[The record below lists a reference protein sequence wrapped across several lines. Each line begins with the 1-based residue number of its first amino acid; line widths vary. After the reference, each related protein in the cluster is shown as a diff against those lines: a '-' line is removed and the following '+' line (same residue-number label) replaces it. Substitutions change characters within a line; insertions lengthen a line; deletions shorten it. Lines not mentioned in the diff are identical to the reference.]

1 MTDAESIEL
10 AKLEHPGLRRE
21 LEHLR
26 WCQIQFF
33 TFAVTST
40 LIYFGII
47 VRGGELS
54 VPFFKASITSAL
66 LTLLPLVILIPSMWI
81 FFDETKTISRIV
93 GYYIVLERVLLKKES
108 YPNFT
113 GWENGLQIF
122 RKNVKQIEGDAKTIK
137 EKISSIKEIRSTGGS
152 IQNIVLSPRGYIVVV
167 YFVFVVFIA
176 ICHLPLVLHILLN
189 LENVVSI
196 APVIVL
202 EGVIGLFSL
211 FFITYEYKTLKHILF
226 GKYSY
231 LENMNKW
238 IRILEGKW
246 S

>member
-1 MTDAESIEL
+1 MTDAEDIKL
-10 AKLEHPGLRRE
+10 AKLEHAGLRRE

-47 VRGGELS
+47 IRGGELS
-54 VPFFKASITSAL
+54 VPFFKASITGAL

-93 GYYIVLERVLLKKES
+93 GYYIVLESVLLKKES
-108 YPNFT
+108 YPNFI

-137 EKISSIKEIRSTGGS
+137 GKISSIKDIFSTGGS
-152 IQNIVLSPRGYIVVV
+152 IKNIVLSPRGYIVVV
-167 YFVFVVFIA
+167 YFVFVVFIV
-176 ICHLPLVLHILLN
+176 ICHIPLALHILLN
-189 LENVVSI
+189 LENILNI
-196 APVIVL
+196 AFIILL

-211 FFITYEYKTLKHILF
+211 FFIIYEYRTLKHILF

-231 LENMNKW
+231 GENMKKW
-238 IRILEGKW
+238 IQILEGKW
-246 S
+246 G

>member
-10 AKLEHPGLRRE
+10 AKLEHTGLRRE
-21 LEHLR
+21 LEHLK

-81 FFDETKTISRIV
+81 FFDENKTISRIV

-122 RKNVKQIEGDAKTIK
+122 RKNVKPIEGDARTIK
-137 EKISSIKEIRSTGGS
+137 EKISSIKEIRSTEGA

-167 YFVFVVFIA
+167 YFVFVAFIA

-189 LENVVSI
+189 LDNVMNI

-202 EGVIGLFSL
+202 EAFIGLFSL
-211 FFITYEYKTLKHILF
+211 FFIIYEYRTLKHILF
-226 GKYSY
+226 GKFSY
-231 LENMNKW
+231 VENMNKW
-238 IRILEGKW
+238 TQILEGKW
-246 S
+246 D